1 MPGSEGNAVSV
12 VYLGQFPPPY
22 GGVTV
27 KNALLYKAL
36 CERIKVEKMPFRDA
50 RTFAIV
56 KRLLISKEEQF
67 IVAFGNSKLQ
77 KALLC
82 FLAAIRPSV
91 LKRCTLIVM
100 GGVFASKV
108 HESVL
113 YHKACLNL
121 KRIYVET
128 EGMAS
133 ESSSIGLRNVSVYP
147 NCRQRLSRT
156 EETGNVFETYGAGTH
171 GKLKCVFFSLV
182 SPDKGIDLV
191 LDAAKSLRDVD
202 FYVYGRIEQGY
213 DGFSEIVDEL
223 ANVQYM
229 GVFDSANGDVV
240 SELNKYDL
248 HLFPSRWP
256 NEGVPGVLVETKM
269 AAVPSIVSAICYN
282 AELVVDG
289 VEGLVLEENT
299 AEALT
304 QAIASLDLDRDRL
317 DAMKAASLK
326 SAERFYI
333 DRYIDWLVADLN
345 DEDGKVIA

>member
-1 MPGSEGNAVSV
+1 MMGS
-12 VYLGQFPPPY
+12 
-22 GGVTV
+22 
-27 KNALLYKAL
+27 
-36 CERIKVEKMPFRDA
+36 R
-50 RTFAIV
+50 
-56 KRLLISKEEQF
+56 
-67 IVAFGNSKLQ
+67 
-77 KALLC
+77 
-82 FLAAIRPSV
+82 
-91 LKRCTLIVM
+91 
-100 GGVFASKV
+100 
-108 HESVL
+108 
-113 YHKACLNL
+113 
-121 KRIYVET
+121 
-128 EGMAS
+128 
-133 ESSSIGLRNVSVYP
+133 
-147 NCRQRLSRT
+147 
-156 EETGNVFETYGAGTH
+156 
-171 GKLKCVFFSLV
+171 KLKCVFFSLV

-191 LDAAKSLRDVD
+191 LDAAKSLEGVD

-213 DGFSEIVDEL
+213 EGFSGIVDGL

-229 GVFDSANGDVV
+229 GVFDSVDGDVI

-256 NEGVPGVLVETKM
+256 NEGVPVETKM

-304 QAIASLDLDRDRL
+304 RAIASLDSDRDRL